1 MQINKILL
9 TKKNINLLSDDKFST
24 SKTTTFF
31 FCCNLKN
38 KKTELNSS
46 VFYLLKELFFKL
58 QLHF

>member
-31 FCCNLKN
+31 LLQSEKQKN
-38 KKTELNSS
+38 RT
-46 VFYLLKELFFKL
+46 
-58 QLHF
+58 

>member
-31 FCCNLKN
+31 LLQSEKQ
-38 KKTELNSS
+38 KTELNSS